1 VTHSFA
7 KPSPQTPHRLRT
19 FGGLALADAES
30 NTLLG
35 THSQQRNRL
44 ALLAVLAA
52 AGSEGRSRDQLLV
65 LFWPDATQKR
75 ARHSLEQLVYA
86 MRTTIH
92 ESTFAGVNPLRLN
105 PEVITSDVDD
115 FQLALKRGELE
126 QAVAAYHG
134 PFLDGFYFGDSPEF
148 EQWLDAQRSRLK
160 QRYCSALESLAKNAE
175 SSGDH
180 ANAVHWW
187 RKLAEADP
195 VSSNTAAGVVRALMN
210 AGNHPSAL
218 QHAEEYKVFVEQ
230 EIGTGTGPI
239 VAGLV
244 AKMRADAVKRSSEDA
259 THAVISSPARAAE
272 AAGTIPYA
280 FNPGQSRPLPR
291 RFAFYA
297 VASLAIV
304 LAIAAIASD
313 RAPTR
318 SATGPAAGFP
328 AHRSTANVAAY
339 ELYRRGSDPSLLR
352 SDSGARAGL
361 EYFRQAVALDPNYA
375 EAFAGL
381 ARLHK
386 RLAFGDDR
394 ELSRRDRLALAEQA
408 ALKAVS
414 LDASSADG
422 YATLSIV
429 RREMYQMESAEA
441 ELKRAI
447 ALEPTNPRFREYMVQ
462 QDVLMDR
469 APHALIEANRAIELD
484 PLGPTAIAELAH
496 ALLAN
501 HRCDD
506 ALAQLGKLK
515 SLNPPMNRA
524 ATIAAQ
530 CYARKQMWSEAIAE
544 MRSVLP
550 NAGPRGQAVLGY
562 MLGRAG
568 ELKEANQILDMLVA
582 RSRRINGGAFDVALV
597 YFGLGDS
604 DRGFRWLDRAVDDRS
619 VGFEWLPTVVEDLRP
634 DSRFDRIRHR
644 LGIVQD

>member
-1 VTHSFA
+1 MTHAFA
-7 KPSPQTPHRLRT
+7 KPFPPTPHRLRT

-35 THSQQRNRL
+35 THSQQRTRL

-52 AGSEGRSRDQLLV
+52 SGNEGRSRDQLLV
-65 LFWPDATQKR
+65 LFWPDASQKR

-115 FQLALKRGELE
+115 FQAALKRGQLE
-126 QAVAAYHG
+126 QAVQIYQG

-148 EQWLDAQRSRLK
+148 EQWLDAQRARLQ
-160 QRYCSALESLAKNAE
+160 QRYCAALESLAKNAE
-175 SSGDH
+175 SAADH
-180 ANAVHWW
+180 TTAIHWW

-195 VSSNTAAGVVRALMN
+195 VSGNTAAGLVRALMN

-218 QHAEEYKVFVEQ
+218 EHAQQYKAFIEQ
-230 EIGTGTGPI
+230 EIGTGVGPV

-244 AKMRADAVKRSSEDA
+244 AKMRADAATPRSHDTA
-259 THAVISSPARAAE
+259 PAVIVSPAPAA
-272 AAGTIPYA
+272 AANVTADHVFAPS
-280 FNPGQSRPLPR
+280 PRRRVPR
-291 RFAFYA
+291 RFVLYG
-297 VASLAIV
+297 ASMLAIV
-304 LAIAAIASD
+304 LAIAASAWR
-313 RAPTR
+313 RAPTD
-318 SATGPAAGFP
+318 GAARRVAQFP
-328 AHRSTANVAAY
+328 EHRSTSNVAAY
-339 ELYRRGSDPSLLR
+339 ELYRRGSDPRLLR
-352 SDSGARAGL
+352 TDSGARAGL
-361 EYFRQAVALDPNYA
+361 DYFRQAIALDSNYA
-375 EAFAGL
+375 AAFAGV

-408 ALKAVS
+408 ALKAIA
-414 LDASSADG
+414 LDASSGDAH
-422 YATLSIV
+422 ATLSVV
-429 RREMYQMESAEA
+429 RRENYQMTSSEA
-441 ELKRAI
+441 ELKQAI

-462 QDVLMDR
+462 LDVLLDR
-469 APHALIEANRAIELD
+469 SRDALVEAHRAVELD
-484 PLGPTAIAELAH
+484 PLAPTAVAELAH

-506 ALAQLGKLK
+506 ALAQLGKLR
-515 SLNPPMNRA
+515 SLNPRLNRA

-530 CYARKQMWSEAIAE
+530 CYATRQMWSEAIAE

-568 ELKEANQILDMLVA
+568 QVKEAHQILDLLVE
-582 RSRRINGGAFDVALV
+582 RSRRINGGAFDVALL
-597 YFGLGDS
+597 YFGLGDN
-604 DRGFRWLDRAVDDRS
+604 DRGFSWLEKAVDDRS
-619 VGFEWLPTVVEDLRP
+619 VGFEWLPAVVDDLRA
-634 DSRFDRIRHR
+634 DARFEHIRRR
-644 LGIVQD
+644 LGIQE